1 MGDSGLRSTQTI
13 DLSGLEGFLDVEEQH
28 DNTFEALRE
37 YFQEEFGL
45 GLEAVGLATRSEWL
59 TVFPEEL
66 RGDLTHPSIDTLNKK
81 DSVFENG
88 NTWCPV
94 SDNLGFMGVLVFQG
108 ELDESTIEQFHR
120 IGPFI
125 LSYFRRLHHFQSA
138 SVREVVEV
146 PSHPFFTS
154 DALENKRG
162 MQQIFQSSVD
172 SIARIFECDNCRLFW
187 RESPETLRLRAE
199 SNSTV
204 DLDTKLVIS
213 NDPVIERVIDEGK
226 SVLIND
232 LPESDKSLGYS
243 SNVRSFLSVPIQVDG
258 RVRGTLN
265 LSSNAADV
273 YTREDLERFSAICDH
288 LSTVY
293 TATEELFDLTRY
305 VEKVLDE
312 LPVGVLTYQMR
323 QDELQ
328 LNPEARE
335 ILDVDQEEMKRK
347 AFETRIKKQFDD
359 SEILEIFD
367 LKHDPERI
375 PPKRYEL
382 SREGTH
388 SPRIVQVMQSSL
400 RDKEDI
406 LTGKLIVLSDITDQ
420 VRLNKQVSRT
430 ERLAALGEL
439 ASSLAH
445 EIKNPLTSIQ
455 GFVQMLPE
463 RTGDEEYIEKTAR
476 ILDKECRRLDGLIG
490 NLQSFAKP
498 QLGHRQQF
506 ELRSVLDE
514 TLTLLRKEIEKNEI
528 ELKVDCSEDLQ
539 LYGDPSKI
547 KQVIMNLS
555 LNALEAMESEGEL
568 IIGCEESGREF
579 GEFYV
584 SDTGEGMGPE
594 ELEKIFN
601 PFYTTKDDG
610 TGLGMAITHRI
621 VEEHGGYINIDSSPG
636 EGTTVTV
643 RIPRNEEVRSASKE
657 LKDRG

>member
-1 MGDSGLRSTQTI
+1 MGDSGVRSTESI
-13 DLSGLEGFLDVEEQH
+13 DLSGLGGFLDAEEQQ
-28 DNTFEALRE
+28 DDTFEALRS
-37 YFQEEFGL
+37 YFSNQFDL
-45 GLEAVGLATRSEWL
+45 PLKAVGLSTRSEWL

-66 RGDLTHPSIDTLNKK
+66 RGELAHPSIDELNQKRT
-81 DSVFENG
+81 VVVEG
-88 NTWCPV
+88 CTWYPV
-94 SDNLGFMGVLVFQG
+94 GDHLGFMGALIFEG
-108 ELDESTIEQFHR
+108 TFEASRLEQFEEL
-120 IGPFI
+120 GPFI
-125 LSYFRRLHHFQSA
+125 LSYFRRIHHFQSA
-138 SVREVVEV
+138 SIREVVEV

-154 DALENKRG
+154 DALEDKRG

-187 RESPETLRLRAE
+187 RESPERLRLRAE

-204 DLDTKLVIS
+204 DLDTELVIS
-213 NDPVIERVIDEGK
+213 NDPVIERVIEESK

-232 LPESDKSLGYS
+232 LPEAEESPRDS
-243 SNVRSFLSVPIQVDG
+243 SNVKSFLSVPVQIEG
-258 RVRGTLN
+258 RVMGTVN
-265 LSSNAADV
+265 LSSNAPDV

-347 AFETRIKKQFDD
+347 AFETRIRNQFVDPD
-359 SEILEIFD
+359 ILEIFD
-367 LKHDPERI
+367 IKRDPDRI
-375 PPKRYEL
+375 NPKRYNL
-382 SREGTH
+382 TRREGEP
-388 SPRIVQVMQSSL
+388 PRVVQVLQSSL
-400 RDKEDI
+400 RDNEKI
-406 LTGKLIVLSDITDQ
+406 LTGKLIVLSDMTEQ
-420 VRLNKQVSRT
+420 VRLNEQVNRT

-463 RTGDEEYIEKTAR
+463 RTGDREYIEKTAR
-476 ILDKECRRLDGLIG
+476 ILDKECRRLDGLIE
-490 NLQSFAKP
+490 NLHSFAKP
-498 QLGHRQQF
+498 QLGHQKQF
-506 ELRSVLDE
+506 ELRTVIDE
-514 TLTLLRKEIEKNEI
+514 ILTLLRKEIEKNDI
-528 ELKVDCSEDLQ
+528 ELEVDCTEELE

-555 LNALEAMESEGEL
+555 LNAIEAMESSGQL
-568 IIGCEESGREF
+568 TIGCEQHGKNYGAFS
-579 GEFYV
+579 V
-584 SDTGEGMGPE
+584 ADTGEGMSDNE
-594 ELEKIFN
+594 IEKIFN

-636 EGTTVTV
+636 RGTTVTV
-643 RIPRNEEVRSASKE
+643 VIPRSEDVQPASREVFSGA
-657 LKDRG
+657 